1 MLLSRQGYLSC
12 ELLYGEGS
20 SHRRLGGH
28 LTLFTL
34 KALLS
39 RLHRLYHRDRERER
53 CLELPL
59 RNLN

>member
-1 MLLSRQGYLSC
+1 MLMSRQGYPGC

-20 SHRRLGGH
+20 SHRCLGGH

-34 KALLS
+34 EAFLS
-39 RLHRLYHRDRERER
+39 RLHRLYHRDLERER
-53 CLELPL
+53 RLELPL